1 MKFCTDCDSVIA
13 FTRPCVGDGAVAVVG
28 VFIGVFGVRV
38 ACYLVNFFVGF
49 GNSLCMYVD
58 LYQMLVTI

>member
-1 MKFCTDCDSVIA
+1 MEFCADSDSVIA
-13 FTRPCVGDGAVAVVG
+13 FIQPCIGDGAVAVVG

-38 ACYLVNFFVGF
+38 ACYLVNSLVGF

-58 LYQMLVTI
+58 LY